1 MNNRFGID
9 VGGVAAEAAFED
21 VMVERLGC
29 RIS

>member
-1 MNNRFGID
+1 MSNHFSID